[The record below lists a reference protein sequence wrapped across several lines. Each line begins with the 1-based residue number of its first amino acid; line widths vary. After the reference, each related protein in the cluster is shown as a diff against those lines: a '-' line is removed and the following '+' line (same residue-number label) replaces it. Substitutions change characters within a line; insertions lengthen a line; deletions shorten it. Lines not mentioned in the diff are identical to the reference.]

1 MRDSAPGSFL
11 MRGAATEPVPHLE
24 IGISTK
30 RQNVISLYRYGGDS
44 DMRVL
49 TMAAQKGGAGKTT
62 LATSLAAAAVRD
74 GETVAA
80 LDLDPQA
87 SFRGWCQRREAQDV
101 QFLDVRAAGLPDAL
115 RRLRA
120 AGEISLAVVDTA
132 GVIGPDVTVALRH
145 ADLCLLPVR
154 PSLLDVTATRETAE
168 RLTELGR
175 RYAFVL
181 NQTQAAAFAR
191 VEDAAEALVEIG
203 PLYPGSIALRTDH
216 LDAMTLGLGV
226 TEWRPKGGAA
236 EEITELWAWVRAR
249 LKESA
254 T

>member
-1 MRDSAPGSFL
+1 
-11 MRGAATEPVPHLE
+11 
-24 IGISTK
+24 
-30 RQNVISLYRYGGDS
+30 
-44 DMRVL
+44 MRVL

-62 LATSLAAAAVRD
+62 LATSLAVAAVQA
-74 GETVAA
+74 GGQVVAV
-80 LDLDPQA
+80 DLDPQG
-87 SFRGWCQRREAQDV
+87 SLKGWCERREV
-101 QFLDVRAAGLPDAL
+101 EGVRFLDVKAAGLPDAL

-120 AGEISLAVVDTA
+120 AGDASLVVVDTA
-132 GVIGPDVTVALRH
+132 GVIGPDVTIALQH

-154 PSLLDVTATRETAE
+154 PSLLDVTATRATAE
-168 RLTELGR
+168 RLDALRR

-226 TEWRPKGGAA
+226 TEWRPKGTAA
-236 EEITELWAWVRAR
+236 EEIAELWAWVRSKLEETA
-249 LKESA
+249 K
-254 T
+254 